1 MAIGLDTAVN
11 VPSAPAVMVTPVTA
25 TAEVLP
31 QDAPPQAVLPPAER
45 RLDLP
50 EAVQPVRIYW
60 EYAIPLT
67 LVHLLSLLAFVPWLF
82 SWTGLVAAIVTHF
95 VFGVLG
101 ITVGYHRLLTHQG
114 FTCPKWLEHT
124 LAIFGIFTLQDS
136 PARWVAIHRMHHK
149 ESDHQPDPHS
159 PLAGFFWGHMGWL
172 YVGSRDHENIY
183 CFERYV
189 RDLFRDPFYF
199 RLEKNLTWF
208 VIYVVHALAFAAIGG
223 IIGWSTGG
231 TAVEAGRMALSM
243 LVWGVF
249 VRTVFG
255 LHHTWAVNSASHLWG
270 YRNYET
276 SDNSR
281 NNWIVS
287 LLAHGEGWHNNH
299 HADQRSAA
307 HGHRWWEFDIS
318 WWVIRGLEAVGLAKN
333 VVRPRAWKA

>member
-31 QDAPPQAVLPPAER
+31 QDAPPQAVVPPAER

-67 LVHLLSLLAFVPWLF
+67 LVHILSLLAFVPWLF
-82 SWTGLVAAIVTHF
+82 SWAGLVAAIVTHF

-172 YVGSRDHENIY
+172 
-183 CFERYV
+183 
-189 RDLFRDPFYF
+189 
-199 RLEKNLTWF
+199 
-208 VIYVVHALAFAAIGG
+208 
-223 IIGWSTGG
+223 
-231 TAVEAGRMALSM
+231 
-243 LVWGVF
+243 
-249 VRTVFG
+249 
-255 LHHTWAVNSASHLWG
+255 
-270 YRNYET
+270 
-276 SDNSR
+276 
-281 NNWIVS
+281 
-287 LLAHGEGWHNNH
+287 
-299 HADQRSAA
+299 
-307 HGHRWWEFDIS
+307 
-318 WWVIRGLEAVGLAKN
+318 
-333 VVRPRAWKA
+333 